1 MTNLLKL
8 KEIIQD
14 AIDRGATTVEQIH
27 KDIAALPLNA
37 LEKIEPME
45 STARSTRKIQEDT
58 IGNVYE
64 IIRKVNR
71 EVGALAEDLLKK
83 VGSLKE
89 EEGENY

>member
-14 AIDRGATTVEQIH
+14 TIDKGATSVEQIH
-27 KDIAALPLNA
+27 KAIAALPLEA
-37 LEKIEPME
+37 LEKIEPLGP
-45 STARSTRKIQEDT
+45 TAKTTRTIQEET

-71 EVGALAEDLLKK
+71 EVGKLAEDLLKR
-83 VGSLKE
+83 VDSIQE
-89 EEGENY
+89 EKGENY

>member
-8 KEIIQD
+8 REIIQE

-27 KDIAALPLNA
+27 KDIAAMPLNA
-37 LEKIEPME
+37 LEKIEPLE
-45 STARSTRKIQEDT
+45 AAAQGTRKIQEDT

-83 VGSLKE
+83 VDTIRE